1 MRLVL
6 KDEKYTFTV
15 TKAAEPR
22 TEYGSGQQKMN
33 RASKLPEWVVEVLA
47 MDSER
52 GEVIR
57 VTVTGDQPKVSQG
70 QPVRFE
76 DLEAATMGSADPHHP
91 LSDAYDQVIAGS
103 VTAMRAS
110 RAVDPTPG
118 RALVPRFKRATND
131 KFFICIEASD
141 KKFDLGAATKFLESI
156 GGKFVTEVRD
166 ED

>member
-33 RASKLPEWVVEVLA
+33 RATKLPEWTVEVLA
-47 MDSER
+47 LDSER

-57 VTVTGDQPKVSQG
+57 VTVTGDQPKVNQG

-76 DLEAATMGSADPHHP
+76 DLEAVPWTHNDRSGVAYRAAAIHP
-91 LSDAYDQVIAGS
+91 AAQA
-103 VTAMRAS
+103 RA
-110 RAVDPTPG
+110 A
-118 RALVPRFKRATND
+118 
-131 KFFICIEASD
+131 
-141 KKFDLGAATKFLESI
+141 
-156 GGKFVTEVRD
+156 
-166 ED
+166 

>member
-33 RASKLPEWVVEVLA
+33 RATKLPEWTVEVLA
-47 MDSER
+47 LDSER

-70 QPVRFE
+70 QTVRFE
-76 DLEAATMGSADPHHP
+76 EMEAIPWANNGRNGV
-91 LSDAYDQVIAGS
+91 AY
-103 VTAMRAS
+103 
-110 RAVDPTPG
+110 RAVAIHPAAQA
-118 RALVPRFKRATND
+118 RAA
-131 KFFICIEASD
+131 
-141 KKFDLGAATKFLESI
+141 
-156 GGKFVTEVRD
+156 
-166 ED
+166 